1 MEENIQNEKKQLLKP
16 KNDVVFQWLFNQ
28 KNEKITWNKSNKRNK
43 RIWNKV
49 EDTRD
54 EKSAIS
60 IDRRSGIHYTRIT
73 KGKERIWKKQRQC
86 KGTMD
91 DVLGWPK

>member
-1 MEENIQNEKKQLLKP
+1 MEENIQNEKKELLKP

-60 IDRRSGIHYTRIT
+60 IDRRSWIHYTRIT
-73 KGKERIWKKQRQC
+73 EGKKGIWEKQR
-86 KGTMD
+86 K
-91 DVLGWPK
+91 

>member
-49 EDTRD
+49 EDKRD
-54 EKSAIS
+54 EKSTIS
-60 IDRRSGIHYTRIT
+60 IDRRSWIHYTRINRT
-73 KGKERIWKKQRQC
+73 KSRRNK
-86 KGTMD
+86 
-91 DVLGWPK
+91 